1 MNQRRITEE
10 KLALLDAFYRKV
22 KVFRE
27 AFAGVDDNRIA
38 LAILHEV
45 FNFVEAIEKLE
56 KK

>member
-1 MNQRRITEE
+1 MQTCDK
-10 KLALLDAFYRKV
+10 KLVLLEAFYRKV
-22 KVFRE
+22 RVFKE
-27 AFAGVDDNRIA
+27 AFTGINDTRIV

>member
-1 MNQRRITEE
+1 MF
-10 KLALLDAFYRKV
+10 K
-22 KVFRE
+22 E
-27 AFAGVDDNRIA
+27 AFTGIDDTMIA